1 MLRRK
6 NQTRVGQVCCA
17 AFDALATWPAM
28 LVTGLAMQSRHDAE
42 LASVATANSHSTRYL
57 PTGFA
62 GNKKLVAD
70 RGPRQAVKWAGS
82 AGLPCGLRPMAT
94 RREDP
99 CRTQQ
104 EENDEWKDGVT
115 GCLRRAEALE

>member
-17 AFDALATWPAM
+17 ASDALATWPAT
-28 LVTGLAMQSRHDAE
+28 LVTGLVMQSRHDAE

-62 GNKKLVAD
+62 GNKKLVVD

-82 AGLPCGLRPMAT
+82 AGRAVWTAANGNAA
-94 RREDP
+94 RRSLSDSIG
-99 CRTQQ
+99 R
-104 EENDEWKDGVT
+104 N
-115 GCLRRAEALE
+115 